1 MESGVCAVA
10 LVVEGVDILHEPL
23 VLRGP
28 PETGREADTLLA
40 PLSLSA

>member
-23 VLRGP
+23 VLRG
-28 PETGREADTLLA
+28 A
-40 PLSLSA
+40 PQDGL